1 MTSKGNGRIYT
12 LGEIERNAVIIFESM
27 SEQGV
32 SITLEQALESSAA
45 IAGFRS
51 WEIAVATA
59 TPKPEVRV
67 VYSEGDFDSYA
78 NGDMRVLIESFN
90 GSPLCNATYPPKI
103 TDKLIDSGMAPSAL
117 VVEDISNAA
126 TYPYINYGRV
136 FSIAAYAYKSGAGGG
151 YGDKKNMTSKKASI
165 ADFISKFAAYKTD
178 EVVAIRE
185 PAVIESYSI
194 DAASGKCTIKYLYKA
209 DEDYERRVPESMELP
224 ARFIDE
230 INGAPTSW
238 VQKRMG
244 GVPNGC
250 ITEML
255 RTFVRIVNIR
265 LEKLDEISYDDAKA
279 EGIEIVKYL
288 NPDTKLNPMY
298 KNYDQRRKRFT
309 YHNPI
314 GSFCSL
320 WESIGGKG
328 SFDDRYVFVYE
339 YAYMSKEEVS
349 I

>member
-1 MTSKGNGRIYT
+1 MTSSKESSRIYT
-12 LGEIERNAVIIFESM
+12 LGEIEHNATIIFESM

-45 IAGFRS
+45 IAGFRN

-151 YGDKKNMTSKKASI
+151 YGGNMLVRGEAFAFFRASDDENGEKLLENISLFGNLHKAGD
-165 ADFISKFAAYKTD
+165 ADWYD
-178 EVVAIRE
+178 
-185 PAVIESYSI
+185 
-194 DAASGKCTIKYLYKA
+194 YLRK
-209 DEDYERRVPESMELP
+209 DYVPEPIKTEL
-224 ARFIDE
+224 
-230 INGAPTSW
+230 
-238 VQKRMG
+238 
-244 GVPNGC
+244 
-250 ITEML
+250 
-255 RTFVRIVNIR
+255 IVVV
-265 LEKLDEISYDDAKA
+265 
-279 EGIEIVKYL
+279 EGIYTNIDLDDEHGGFEDWILRATVYRQIGQYITTRIKLLKVIMPILREDFSSNEEFEAAISWMSSLLEGL
-288 NPDTKLNPMY
+288 NSFMVFSGMKGTLSVHHVGTDAVSVL
-298 KNYDQRRKRFT
+298 DLKR
-309 YHNPI
+309 NRV
-314 GSFCSL
+314 G
-320 WESIGGKG
+320 
-328 SFDDRYVFVYE
+328 R
-339 YAYMSKEEVS
+339 
-349 I
+349 